1 MLERLNAQGLE
12 VSGWNRT
19 ARPSAV
25 SGVVVHDKLGDLVA
39 GSDII
44 LLSLFDDQAVQDVV
58 QALCQFDLAGKLFVD
73 TSTTRPETL
82 RGLEGAISGAGA
94 QPIDAPIAGGPDMVL
109 AGTAG
114 LYVGGT
120 TPAVERFRPVAE
132 AIAARV
138 IHVGGLGAGAT
149 AKVFNNMMLCGYWEV
164 LKEAMLTGR
173 EGGLSLEQMVEILSG
188 SPAASPAFK
197 GRIPVLLGETDSVGF
212 SVAGVVKDAVLFAE
226 VARNAGVDAPA
237 LDAALQSFRDAAA
250 AGHGGADLAMM
261 VRSAIL
267 DVSEP

>member
-1 MLERLNAQGLE
+1 M
-12 VSGWNRT
+12 
-19 ARPSAV
+19 
-25 SGVVVHDKLGDLVA
+25 
-39 GSDII
+39 
-44 LLSLFDDQAVQDVV
+44 
-58 QALCQFDLAGKLFVD
+58 
-73 TSTTRPETL
+73 
-82 RGLEGAISGAGA
+82 
-94 QPIDAPIAGGPDMVL
+94 
-109 AGTAG
+109 
-114 LYVGGT
+114 
-120 TPAVERFRPVAE
+120 AE